1 MVVSLPCC
9 LFTIHSLSMLPLLSV
24 GWVDLN
30 IGNSLFGEKEQAR
43 LLVGEQLPCVL
54 LVLLDR
60 LTLAGLLPAV
70 LQVV

>member
-1 MVVSLPCC
+1 MVVSLPC
-9 LFTIHSLSMLPLLSV
+9 LFTIRSLSTSPLLSV

-54 LVLLDR
+54 LALLDR
-60 LTLAGLLPAV
+60 LTLAGLLLAV
-70 LQVV
+70 LKVV